1 MPTNFYYFKFI
12 ATEWLT
18 GDIVFESLSAQGL
31 FINICALYWQR
42 SGKLSL
48 QEIKNRYK
56 NPPELD
62 ELIGKYIISKKTE
75 IRIKFLDEQLLD
87 TSRISKVNKTNGL
100 KGGRPKK
107 ENNPI
112 ETHSVST
119 QNQSIVR
126 SIVELEEEVDV
137 SKTPPTTTVLLDEIT
152 AMFAKLRPEIP
163 DKILQKERIKFESTF
178 PSRTLPKHVA
188 LVIEWA
194 ERINYVPRETSKS
207 NFDKLAEQNRK
218 KYGSS

>member
-18 GDIVFESLSAQGL
+18 GDIVFESLSVQGL

-42 SGKLSL
+42 SGKLTL

-75 IRIKFLDEQLLD
+75 IKIKFLDEQLVE
-87 TSRISKVNKTNGL
+87 TTRISKVNKTNGL
-100 KGGRPKK
+100 KGGRPKNK
-107 ENNPI
+107 NNPS

-119 QNQSIVR
+119 ENQSIVR
-126 SIVELEEEVDV
+126 SIVELEEEVEV
-137 SKTPPTTTVLLDEIT
+137 SKPVSTTTVLHDEIT
-152 AMFAKLRPEIP
+152 AMFHKIRPELP
-163 DKILQKERIKFESTF
+163 EKILQKERLKFETVYPERS
-178 PSRTLPKHVA
+178 LPKHA
-188 LVIEWA
+188 KLVIEWA
-194 ERINYVPRETSKS
+194 ERINYTPRETSKTT
-207 NFDKLAEQNRK
+207 FDKLAAQNK
-218 KYGSS
+218 QKYGL